1 MESELLDRASAETFA
16 RWFRALADP
25 TRIQLL
31 ALIAQLGRPVSV
43 GELTAALPV
52 GQSTVSHHLAALASV
67 RFVQVERHGTA
78 ALYSVNPRCVECFP
92 SAADLII
99 GRAPPDPSLLVT
111 PPDRATPERWLCETD
126 GAGTDL
132 APGPGPEDD
141 NPDADGPKDDGPDA
155 DGPDDRSSA

>member
-1 MESELLDRASAETFA
+1 MESELLDRATAETFA

-31 ALIAQLGRPVSV
+31 ALIAQLGRPASV

-52 GQSTVSHHLAALASV
+52 GQSTVSHHLAALAAV
-67 RFVQVERHGTA
+67 RFVQVERHGTT

-99 GRAPPDPSLLVT
+99 GRAPPDPSLLVL
-111 PPDRATPERWLCETD
+111 PSGRAAPESWLCETD
-126 GAGTDL
+126 SAGPDL
-132 APGPGPEDD
+132 GPGPGPEDD
-141 NPDADGPKDDGPDA
+141 RPEDDS
-155 DGPDDRSSA
+155 PDDRSSA